1 MKSIQR
7 SLSLGLIAV
16 LLLVSLLLVQTSL
29 WLFEAGLRQSLETDL
44 RQETEGLLIA
54 VVKGQDGFKL
64 DSGRLNPRYQRPFSG
79 HYFRID
85 LPERNWRSRSLWDT
99 EPEWPLASGLSAELV
114 DGPQDQRLLMYR
126 AEYRRD
132 GQRIDISVARD
143 YTPILKSF
151 DQVRL
156 GGLGLVGVVLLIFLL
171 LQRYAVKLALRPLE
185 RARQQISQLQ
195 QGQRQQLDIQVP
207 LELEPL
213 VEQINHLLAHTDDTL
228 KRSRHALGNLG
239 HALKTPLAV
248 LGSLAQRDE
257 IAAHPALRAALCE
270 QLGQIQQRVSR
281 ELGRARLAG
290 DVLPGGYFDCA
301 DELPPLFETLRMIH
315 RRELDLS
322 WHTHENCRLPWDRE
336 DMLELLGN
344 LLDNACKW
352 AGSKVRLTI
361 EPTIDGYLILVE
373 DDGPGIPADCREAVL
388 ERGARLDE
396 RAEGHGLG
404 LGIVR
409 DILAAWNGSLK
420 LDDSALGGLQVSVRL
435 SAPKWAGG
443 SKGADNQAG

>member
-1 MKSIQR
+1 LRSIQR
-7 SLSLGLIAV
+7 SLTLGLVAI

-29 WLFEAGLRQSLETDL
+29 WLFEAGLRRSLETDL

-54 VVKGQDGFKL
+54 LVRGPDGFQL
-64 DSGRLNPRYQRPFSG
+64 DTGRLNPRYQRPFSG

-85 LPERNWRSRSLWDT
+85 LPERSWRSRSLWDA
-99 EPEWPLASGLSAELV
+99 EPDWPGDSGLGAELV
-114 DGPQDQRLLMYR
+114 DGPQAQRLLTYN

-132 GQRIDISVARD
+132 DQRISISVARD
-143 YTPILKSF
+143 YTPILESF
-151 DQVRL
+151 AQVRL
-156 GGLGLVGVVLLIFLL
+156 GGLALVGMVLLVCLL
-171 LQRYAVKLALRPLE
+171 LQRYAVKLAMRPLE
-185 RARQQISQLQ
+185 RARQQIAQLQ
-195 QGQRQQLDIQVP
+195 KGQRQQLDVQVP
-207 LELEPL
+207 QELEPL

-248 LGSLAQRDE
+248 LGSLTQRE
-257 IAAHPALRAALCE
+257 ELTAHPTLQANLRE
-270 QLGQIQQRVSR
+270 QLAQIQQRVSR

-290 DVLPGGYFDCA
+290 DVLPGSFFECA
-301 DELPPLFETLRMIH
+301 DELPALLDTLRMIH

-322 WHTHENCRLPWDRE
+322 YHIHDDCRLPWDRE

-352 AGSKVRLTI
+352 ARSKVRLTI
-361 EPTIDGYLILVE
+361 EKHAGGYLIRVE
-373 DDGPGIPADCREAVL
+373 DDGPGIPSERLEAVM

-396 RAEGHGLG
+396 QAEGHGLG

-409 DILAAWNGSLK
+409 DILSAWNSDLT
-420 LDDSALGGLQVSVRL
+420 LERSALGGLQASVRL
-435 SAPKWAGG
+435 SAQTSGR
-443 SKGADNQAG
+443 